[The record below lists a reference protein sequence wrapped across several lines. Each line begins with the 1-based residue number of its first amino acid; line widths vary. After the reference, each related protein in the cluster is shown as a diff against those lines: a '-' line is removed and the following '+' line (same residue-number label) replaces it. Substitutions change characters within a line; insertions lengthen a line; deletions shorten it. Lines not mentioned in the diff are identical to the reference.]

1 MFFRGTQRLSLASN
15 QNNLTCS
22 NLHALAYMFYWI
34 AVRFCCNGYRNC
46 AGVVRFTVNQPTIL
60 ESSKK
65 RPASWVD
72 R

>member
-46 AGVVRFTVNQPTIL
+46 AGVVRLTVNQPTIL
-60 ESSKK
+60 ECSTKQ
-65 RPASWVD
+65 PALWVD